1 MTDPASRAHILLTN
15 DDGFDAAGIKALYT
29 ALAPRFDVTIA
40 APDHDQSG
48 ISHAFSLDPISVCRH
63 AAENGSLPGFRVRGT
78 PSDCI
83 KLAISRLLG
92 RRPDVVVSGMNVG
105 ENSGISGYYSGT
117 VAAAREGAFWR
128 IPSFAFSMSGDNTAL
143 LAGYSR
149 WAADIL
155 AHLLKQHARRPFET
169 ENRIFFNVNFPS
181 CAPEACKGLLATRQ
195 SLAWFD
201 DRYRQVPDANGA
213 ERFQIYGEKSD
224 LEPGDLYDSRAL
236 LNGWA
241 TITPLDFDA
250 TAESA
255 RLRLSESPL
264 PVPAPA
270 SATTPRS
277 AC

>member
-1 MTDPASRAHILLTN
+1 MTDPSSRPRILLTN
-15 DDGFDAAGIKALYT
+15 DDGFDAAGIAALYT
-29 ALAPRFDVTIA
+29 ALMPRFDVTIV
-40 APDHDQSG
+40 APDRDRSG
-48 ISHAFSLDPISVCRH
+48 ISHAFSLDPISFIHRTG
-63 AAENGSLPGFRVRGT
+63 ESGSPPGFRVRGT

-83 KLAISRLLG
+83 KLAISRLLDC
-92 RRPDVVVSGMNVG
+92 RPDIVVSGMNMG
-105 ENSGISGYYSGT
+105 ENTGIAGYYSGT

-128 IPSFAFSMSGDNTAL
+128 MPSFAFSMAGDNAAL
-143 LAGYSR
+143 LAGYSL

-155 AHLLKQHARRPFET
+155 AHLLNQHARLPFEAK
-169 ENRIFFNVNFPS
+169 NRIFFNVNFPQ

-201 DRYRQVPDANGA
+201 DRYRPVPDADGS

-255 RLRLSESPL
+255 RMRLSEAPIRV
-264 PVPAPA
+264 PPPAP
-270 SATTPRS
+270 TPRS
-277 AC
+277 A